1 MGNSESTE
9 KSYYYGW
16 RRDLPDKRDKVV
28 KYEISKDI
36 DTGEVK
42 EDNDNKT
49 NKSGVDLR
57 SKCPL
62 VYNQGKLGS
71 CTANGIAAVYQF
83 DEMKQKNEDIFM
95 PSRLFIYYNERKME
109 ENIDND
115 SGASIRDGIKSI
127 NKFGVCSEDE
137 WPYDI
142 GVYTEEPPVEC
153 YEDANNHK
161 SLKYQRVSQNDEQL
175 KEALKA
181 GYPIVFGFSVYES
194 FESDTVK
201 HTGMVPIPDKNEK
214 MLGGHCVVLV
224 GYDDKNWIVRN
235 SWGEEWGDKGYCYFP
250 YEYLT
255 DNNLASDFWQVEKV
269 TKK

>member
-9 KSYYYGW
+9 KSHYYGW
-16 RRDLPDKRDKVV
+16 KRDLPDRRDKVV
-28 KYEISKDI
+28 KYEISKEI
-36 DTGEVK
+36 DTGEDK
-42 EDNDNKT
+42 DNNDNTK
-49 NKSGVDLR
+49 NIIDLR
-57 SKCPL
+57 SKCPP

-83 DEMKQKNEDIFM
+83 DEMKQNNEDIFM

-109 ENIDND
+109 GNVNND

-127 NKFGVCSEDE
+127 NKKGVCSEDD

-142 GVYTEEPPVEC
+142 DVFTEEPPVEC
-153 YEDANNHK
+153 YEEAKNHR
-161 SLKYQRVSQNDEQL
+161 SLKYQRVKQKEGQL

-181 GYPIVFGFSVYES
+181 GYPVVFGFSVYES
-194 FESDTVK
+194 FESETVK
-201 HTGMVPIPDKNEK
+201 QTGIVPMPEKDEK

-224 GYDDKNWIVRN
+224 GYNDDKKLWIVRN

-250 YEYLT
+250 YEYIT
-255 DNNLASDFWQVEKV
+255 DKDLASDFWQVEKV
-269 TKK
+269 TKN